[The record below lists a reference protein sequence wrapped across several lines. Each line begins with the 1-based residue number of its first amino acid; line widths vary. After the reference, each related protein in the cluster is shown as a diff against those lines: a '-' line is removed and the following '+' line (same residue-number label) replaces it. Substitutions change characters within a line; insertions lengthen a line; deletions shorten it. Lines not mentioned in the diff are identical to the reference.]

1 MNSFGRGDFS
11 KLLVGGCGTQVGLL
25 LSCGALVAALML
37 CLACVFSNV
46 FVFGLNQGFNQW
58 SLDAQAEATTSE
70 LESLITQ
77 VKFLQGEMDFL
88 RMNPPSSNV
97 LAGRPAVTASQSG
110 ANLRAGPG
118 LIYPKVGSLPLG
130 GSLEVVGRNSSGSW
144 WLVVAPEGFAWV
156 SADVVTPSN
165 VGDSIPVV
173 TIPSLLVQPV
183 TAKSASAPANEAGP
197 IPAAAPAAAA
207 PAGTPIPAAGASR
220 QLVEDMPAYKRLK
233 GHLLVPPVSASVSPD
248 GSQIAITE
256 RIKLYTVTTEGALSR
271 VWLEDNETLGP
282 LGNVV
287 WSPDGRYLA
296 FVVGY
301 KNPKCRP
308 CRSVALLNVA
318 DATITFLQAPD
329 GQETDMP
336 RWTVDGRLLIN
347 VHRGEPADG
356 VAYVY
361 DTSGNGQAAVGSYV
375 LSSSHFGQRWY
386 PWQPGKTWQVGSSE
400 RADSYN
406 AD

>member
-1 MNSFGRGDFS
+1 MNRFGRRHFS

-25 LSCGALVAALML
+25 VSCSTLVASLLL
-37 CLACVFSNV
+37 CLVCAFSNV
-46 FVFGLNQGFNQW
+46 FVFGLNQSFNQW
-58 SLDAQAEATTSE
+58 SLDAQVQASTSE
-70 LESLITQ
+70 LESLMTQ
-77 VKFLQGEMDFL
+77 VKFLQGEVDFL
-88 RMNPPSSNV
+88 RTNPFPASANV
-97 LAGRPAVTASQSG
+97 LPGRPAVTASQSG
-110 ANLRAGPG
+110 VNLRAGPG
-118 LIYPKVGSLPLG
+118 LAYPKVGSLPMG
-130 GSLEVVGRNSSGSW
+130 GMLEVVGRNSNGSW
-144 WLVVAPEGFAWV
+144 WLVSTPGGFAWV
-156 SADVVTPSN
+156 SADVVTPNN

-173 TIPSLLVQPV
+173 TIPSLLVQP
-183 TAKSASAPANEAGP
+183 AAANSASAPANKVEP
-197 IPAAAPAAAA
+197 IPAVAV
-207 PAGTPIPAAGASR
+207 PAGTPIPAASASR
-220 QLVEDMPAYKRLK
+220 QSVEDMPAYRRLR
-233 GHLLVPPVSASVSPD
+233 GHLLVPPVGASVSPD

-271 VWLEDNETLGP
+271 VWFEDNEMLGP

-308 CRSVALLNVA
+308 CRSVALLNMS
-318 DATITFLQAPD
+318 DATITFLQAPN

-336 RWTVDGRLLIN
+336 RWTADGRLLIN
-347 VHRGEPADG
+347 VHDGEPANG

-361 DTSGNGQAAVGSYV
+361 DTSGEGQTAMGTYV
-375 LSSSHFGQRWY
+375 MSSSHFGQRWY